1 MGRDVMQT
9 IENVKAMQLTIDKM
23 LERGTMAL
31 RDPFTKDTSL
41 SNKWVLEPLYQ
52 APECA
57 IGFVHISHVGLG
69 PCETHIHKDAREY
82 LIVVRGSIIL
92 NIDGH
97 DVRVVREGECCA
109 IEEGCAHYSKPLTDN
124 TKLVYV
130 CVPND
135 IHIPSPK
142 VGM

>member
-1 MGRDVMQT
+1 MST
-9 IENVKAMQLTIDKM
+9 LEEVKAMQLTIDMM

-41 SNKWVLEPLYQ
+41 SNKWELEPLYQ
-52 APECA
+52 EPDCS

-69 PCETHIHKDAREY
+69 PCETHIHKESREY
-82 LIVVRGSIIL
+82 LIVVKGSIIL

-109 IEEGCAHYSKPLTDN
+109 IDAGCNHHSKPLTDN

-130 CVPND
+130 CVPKD
-135 IHIPSPK
+135 RDIPSPNGVK
-142 VGM
+142 